1 MSQPS
6 VEQLRER
13 LLQSFDDYHASI
25 RKQTRLLDELIEAVR
40 REERERCEPER
51 GEAKAKSSSP
61 SPGGGVM
68 GLLGRAVR
76 G

>member
-13 LLQSFDDYHASI
+13 LLQSFDDYHSSI
-25 RKQTRLLDELIEAVR
+25 RKQTRMLDELIEAVR
-40 REERERCEPER
+40 HEERARCGIR
-51 GEAKAKSSSP
+51 
-61 SPGGGVM
+61 
-68 GLLGRAVR
+68 GLLEKTVG

>member
-13 LLQSFDDYHASI
+13 LLQSFDDYHSSI
-25 RKQTRLLDELIEAVR
+25 RKQTQLLDDLIEAVR
-40 REERERCEPER
+40 REERERCRQER
-51 GEAKAKSSSP
+51 GGASADP
-61 SPGGGVM
+61 SAQSLSGV
-68 GLLGRAVR
+68 LERLGRAVR